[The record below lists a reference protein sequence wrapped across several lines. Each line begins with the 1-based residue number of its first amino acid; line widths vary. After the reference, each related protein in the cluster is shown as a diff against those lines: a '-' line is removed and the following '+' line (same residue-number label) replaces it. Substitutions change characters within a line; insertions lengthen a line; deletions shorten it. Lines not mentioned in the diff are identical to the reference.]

1 MFQFLQIIIAR
12 LTSSSLYP
20 FHQCFF
26 SSMPSTG
33 LHTSTSGNDCWY
45 IYLKL
50 QFSAYLQNNHMI
62 ILWHLVSINSPKIPT
77 SIAFQSQPVAFVVQS
92 LLYLLLS
99 LVKPTLYCRFPL
111 DLQTQK
117 WWLNCIYIYYYYD
130 SRLIAIPEK
139 EGIKSN
145 VPPLKS
151 CFDFVNTRCFYNSF
165 MIRYWFRLLFTNN
178 ALWPFQFRKLE
189 IGKFK
194 IKTSFS

>member
-33 LHTSTSGNDCWY
+33 LHTSTSGNGYWY

-50 QFSAYLQNNHMI
+50 QFSAHLQNNHMI
-62 ILWHLVSINSPKIPT
+62 ILWQLVSINSPKIST

-117 WWLNCIYIYYYYD
+117 WWLNCIYIYYY
-130 SRLIAIPEK
+130 
-139 EGIKSN
+139 
-145 VPPLKS
+145 
-151 CFDFVNTRCFYNSF
+151 
-165 MIRYWFRLLFTNN
+165 W
-178 ALWPFQFRKLE
+178 
-189 IGKFK
+189 
-194 IKTSFS
+194 